1 MKSFKHHKTFWI
13 AALVFALSLFSSV
26 AWAQYP
32 GKSRGK
38 PSAAQEQ
45 PPTPAGLTP
54 EQVDSQL
61 ATMSDEQV
69 RRALAEKLKQEA
81 AASSHAPEGRVGVGR
96 EVSFGPHFFQAE
108 QALSSLFKRLSG
120 ILSGAE
126 TEAGNWRAV
135 WFRLTGGKG
144 VRQFLLTLTFLV
156 GIVFGGLA
164 TEKLVLRATTGIRD
178 ALLKANHLGKLEK
191 AGLVL
196 SRLLLDALG
205 VAVYVLVTFLLF
217 VAAYDRGDPG
227 YLIVA
232 HTLIASYYFRLI
244 MLGARVLISPKAP
257 SLRLVPMADSDAEF
271 FYRWFILVAAFCL
284 PTAVLSTIIRRSGG
298 GAELSMLVYSCAAPI
313 ISLLLII
320 MILTG
325 RRRVAEAICPV
336 TEESF
341 GPTWSLQAK
350 CAGLWHYLAI
360 VYVLAIGA
368 FWWGKVM
375 THADVT
381 ILNLI
386 LSLFLIPLCIAL
398 DHWVQSML
406 SVASGESREIIDLT
420 PSETTVGL
428 DPERSKDMPPTDFQH
443 AGRGKNARLYLPLI
457 RKAFRVVLIIFLFF
471 TMLHMW
477 GIEFDLGWV
486 LARSVLSIIV
496 VVVLA
501 LIVWEL
507 VRVRIDQKLKE
518 EMPFQG
524 EDLDEGGE
532 GGSRSATLL
541 LMLRKF
547 ILVVLFVIISFIILA
562 SLGVNI
568 GPLLA
573 GAGVV
578 GLAIGFGAQ
587 TLVKDIISGIFFLID
602 DAFRVGDYVEAG
614 TAKGTVEQISLRSL
628 TLRHPRGQLFTIPFG
643 DLKVVTNFSRDYSIT
658 KLDIRVRFDSDLDK
672 IRKIIKSINKELM
685 QDEEIRRVMLSEI
698 KSQGVRQMDDSAMIL
713 RVKYKTL
720 PGEQFVVRRELYHRI
735 QKAFRE
741 KGIEFAHRNVTVYLP
756 PEVKRSAGGEPGD
769 SGKRVIEAG
778 AAAAAAIAQAEEEAA
793 AAAGKKEKE

>member
-1 MKSFKHHKTFWI
+1 MKSFKHCKTIRI
-13 AALVFALSLFSSV
+13 AALVVTLLLFSLV
-26 AWAQYP
+26 AWAQHP
-32 GKSRGK
+32 GRVKGK
-38 PSAAQEQ
+38 PSSGQEQ
-45 PPTPAGLTP
+45 PQSQAEITP
-54 EQVDSQL
+54 EQIDSQL
-61 ATMSDEQV
+61 ATMNDEQV
-69 RRALAEKLKQEA
+69 RRVLAEKLKQEA
-81 AASSHAPEGRVGVGR
+81 AASSHTTEGKVGAGR
-96 EVSFGPHFFQAE
+96 EVSLGPLFFQAE
-108 QALSSLFKRLSG
+108 QALSSLYKRLSV
-120 ILSGAE
+120 ILGGAE
-126 TEAGNWRAV
+126 TEAGNWPV
-135 WFRLTGGKG
+135 LWFRLTGGKG
-144 VRQFLLTLTFLV
+144 VRQFLLTLTFLA
-156 GIVFGGLA
+156 GIVLGGLTA
-164 TEKLVLRATTGIRD
+164 EKLVLRATTGIRD
-178 ALLKANHLGKLEK
+178 ALLKATPLGKLEK
-191 AGLVL
+191 VGLIL
-196 SRLLLDALG
+196 SRLFLDAVG

-217 VAAYDRGDPG
+217 VAVYDRGDPG
-227 YLIVA
+227 YLIVS

-244 MLGARVLISPKAP
+244 MLGARILISPKAH
-257 SLRLVPMADSDAEF
+257 SLRLVPLADSDAEF
-271 FYRWFILVAAFCL
+271 SYRWLVLVAAFCL
-284 PTAVLSTIIRRSGG
+284 PTAVVSTIIRRAGG

-313 ISLLLII
+313 MSLLLII
-320 MILTG
+320 MICEG
-325 RRRVAEAICPV
+325 RRRVAEAICPA
-336 TEESF
+336 TDHGA
-341 GPTWSLQAK
+341 GPTWSPRAR

-360 VYVLAIGA
+360 VYVIGIGA

-375 THADVT
+375 MRADVT

-386 LSLFLIPLCIAL
+386 LSLFLIPLCIGL
-398 DHWVQSML
+398 DHWVQKML
-406 SVASGESREIIDLT
+406 TMASGESREIIDLT
-420 PSETTVGL
+420 PSDTTVEL
-428 DPERSKDMPPTDFQH
+428 DSGRSKDMPYTGFRQ
-443 AGRGKNARLYLPLI
+443 ATRGKDVRLYLPLI

-486 LARSVLSIIV
+486 LARSVLSIIIV
-496 VVVLA
+496 IVLA

-518 EMPFQG
+518 EMPLQG

-541 LMLRKF
+541 LLLRKC

-643 DLKVVTNFSRDYSIT
+643 DLKMVTNFSRDYAIT
-658 KLDIRVRFDSDLDK
+658 KLDIRIRFDSDLDK
-672 IRKIIKSINKELM
+672 IRKIIKKINKEMM
-685 QDEEIRRVMLSEI
+685 QDEEIRKVMLSGI

-756 PEVKRSAGGEPGD
+756 PEVKPSEGGEPGHT
-769 SGKRVIEAG
+769 GKRVIEAG

-793 AAAGKKEKE
+793 AATKKKEEK